1 VPGQG
6 RGYELQ
12 MARKLKVY
20 RTTAGGF
27 FELAVAAPSMK
38 AAAEAWG
45 ADPDVF
51 KRGFAGETDDP
62 KVVEAA
68 MAAPG
73 TVLRRPVGSEGAFS
87 EHAALPKTPEEKR
100 KPPKL
105 DTGDSKKK
113 AAAEIDERAKQKEKV
128 TQAEKAK
135 QAAALEKE
143 RKEQAAALERNRKRQ
158 ALDEKKREAERER
171 ARKERERLI
180 AKANA
185 EFGKAQARHDEA
197 IESLRQRRK
206 ELERRREELDK
217 DEAREDER
225 WQAERRRHEDALR
238 ERDA

>member
-1 VPGQG
+1 
-6 RGYELQ
+6 

-27 FELAVAAPSMK
+27 FELAIAAPSMK

-51 KRGFAGETDDP
+51 KRGFAEETDDP
-62 KVVEAA
+62 KAVAAA

-73 TVLRRPVGSEGAFS
+73 TVLRRPVGSDAAFS

-100 KPPKL
+100 KAPKL
-105 DTGDSKKK
+105 NTGDAKKK
-113 AAAEIDERAKQKEKV
+113 AAAETDEKAKQTEKT
-128 TQAEKAK
+128 TQTEKAK

-143 RKEQAAALERNRKRQ
+143 QKEQAAALERDRKRQ
-158 ALDEKKREAERER
+158 ALEEKKRGAERER

-197 IESLRQRRK
+197 IGSLRQRR
-206 ELERRREELDK
+206 EEWNDAGK
-217 DEAREDER
+217 NSTRTKRARTNAGKR
-225 WQAERRRHEDALR
+225 NSAGTRTR
-238 ERDA
+238 